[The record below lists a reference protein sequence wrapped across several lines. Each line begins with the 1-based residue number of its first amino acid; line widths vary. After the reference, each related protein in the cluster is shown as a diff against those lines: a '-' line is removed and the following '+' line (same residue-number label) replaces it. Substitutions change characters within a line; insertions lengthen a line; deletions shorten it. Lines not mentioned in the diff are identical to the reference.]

1 MQDTYRLIT
10 MSKSLSPA
18 HKSAAKKV
26 EERWAEFA
34 DLVLII
40 AREIQFRGYAT
51 PDALSLSPSE
61 GAVMRHL
68 FRHPDSLPSQVA
80 WSTGLQR
87 SNLSTVLRGL
97 EEKGLVE
104 RVPNA
109 ADGRAVHL
117 HPTERAIRNYDVV
130 RHEWAAEVAEAA
142 GGDGRVEDAL
152 PLLKE
157 IADGLVRLRQKT

>member
-1 MQDTYRLIT
+1 
-10 MSKSLSPA
+10 MSKSSLRPTSRA
-18 HKSAAKKV
+18 KSAPNRT
-26 EERWAEFA
+26 EEQWAEFA

-40 AREIQFRGYAT
+40 AREIQFRGYVT

-68 FRHPDSLPSQVA
+68 FRYPDSLPSQVA
-80 WSTGLQR
+80 WATGLQR

-104 RVPNA
+104 KVPHA
-109 ADGRAVHL
+109 EDGRAVHL
-117 HPTERAIRNYDVV
+117 HPTERAIHNYEVV

-142 GGDGRVEDAL
+142 DGDARVEGAL

-157 IADGLVRLRQKT
+157 IAEGLVRLRQES

>member
-1 MQDTYRLIT
+1 
-10 MSKSLSPA
+10 MSKSPVRRSSRAQPTA
-18 HKSAAKKV
+18 RRT
-26 EERWAEFA
+26 EEQWAEFA

-40 AREIQFRGYAT
+40 AREIQFRGYVT

-68 FRHPDSLPSQVA
+68 FRQPDSLPSQVA
-80 WSTGLQR
+80 WATGLQR

-104 RVPNA
+104 RVPHA
-109 ADGRAVHL
+109 DDGRAVHI

-130 RHEWAAEVAEAA
+130 RHEWAVEVAEAA
-142 GGDGRVEDAL
+142 DGDGRRVEDAL

-157 IADGLVRLRQKT
+157 IADGLVRLRQES

>member
-1 MQDTYRLIT
+1 
-10 MSKSLSPA
+10 MSRT
-18 HKSAAKKV
+18 SARR
-26 EERWAEFA
+26 EEQWAELA

-40 AREIQFRGYAT
+40 AREIQFRGYVT

-80 WSTGLQR
+80 WATGLQR

-104 RVPNA
+104 KVPHA
-109 ADGRAVHL
+109 DDGRAVQL
-117 HPTERAIRNYDVV
+117 RPTARAIRNYEVV
-130 RHEWAAEVAEAA
+130 RHEWASEMAEAA
-142 GGDGRVEDAL
+142 GGDARVEDAL

-157 IADGLVRLRQKT
+157 IAEGLVRMRQES